1 MSRHYRDEFFISVL
15 PFGEVP
21 STKHVRGSNFV
32 HIGVAKGTNKD
43 QSIVFCA
50 LDNLVKGS
58 AGQAVQ
64 NANLVLSLEET
75 HSLQSSPIFP

>member
-1 MSRHYRDEFFISVL
+1 M
-15 PFGEVP
+15 
-21 STKHVRGSNFV
+21 
-32 HIGVAKGTNKD
+32 HIGVANGTKKD

-64 NANLVLSLEET
+64 NANLVLNLEEK